1 MTNDSHYPPVA
12 DELVINDLE
21 GLKAIASPIRMQLIF
36 RFRSAASVADVASAM
51 DVPVTRLYYHVNALV
66 DAGVLEV
73 LEIKKKGPQLEKIYR
88 VAGATIRPGP
98 DVFSQVGD
106 PRESAEAAATLILDT
121 TRVELV
127 EALTRHAEHGFDPES
142 SPGAIGRSLAAVP
155 VHLIPKF
162 LERLNEFVDEF
173 TNTETDD
180 GVPVTF
186 TYVFLPGTS
195 DAVQLEKGN
204 ES

>member
-1 MTNDSHYPPVA
+1 MTNDSQYPPVA

-73 LEIKKKGPQLEKIYR
+73 LETKKKGTQLEKIYR

-98 DVFSQVGD
+98 EVFSQVGD
-106 PRESAEAAATLILDT
+106 PRETAEAAATLILDT

-195 DAVQLEKGN
+195 DAVHLEKGN

>member
-1 MTNDSHYPPVA
+1 MTDESQYPPVP
-12 DELVINDLE
+12 DELVIDDLD

-66 DAGVLEV
+66 EAGVLEV
-73 LEIKKKGPQLEKIYR
+73 LETKKKGPQLEKIYR

-98 DVFSQVGD
+98 AVFSQAGD

-127 EALTRHAEHGFDPES
+127 EALTRHAEHDFDPES

-155 VHLIPKF
+155 AHLIPKF
-162 LERLNEFVDEF
+162 LDRLNDFVEEF
-173 TNTETDD
+173 TSTETDD

-186 TYVFLPGTS
+186 TYVFLPANS
-195 DAVQLEKGN
+195 DAAPLEK
-204 ES
+204 EHDS

>member
-1 MTNDSHYPPVA
+1 MTNDSQYPPVA

-155 VHLIPKF
+155 VLLIPKF

-195 DAVQLEKGN
+195 DPAQLEKGN